1 MLQSSH
7 MTENISF
14 NEEELFETVV
24 EEGIIQGV
32 VDQPAYFDLIDEI
45 IEDLRREA
53 ELGDDQNLELHAE
66 NLKARFPEYLA
77 RQVD

>member
-1 MLQSSH
+1 
-7 MTENISF
+7 MTENILF

-24 EEGIIQGV
+24 EEGLIQGV

-66 NLKARFPEYLA
+66 NLKARFAEYMT
-77 RQVD
+77 RQTD

>member
-1 MLQSSH
+1 M
-7 MTENISF
+7 MENISF

-24 EEGIIQGV
+24 EEGRIQGV

-66 NLKARFPEYLA
+66 NLKARFAEYMT
-77 RQVD
+77 RHID